1 MQVSEPVMLSSWG
14 HPWAMPSSSH
24 QLFLTISPNWAK
36 DLLYDPSGQ
45 YGCPG
50 FNGEAQLIGPQD
62 PAPVK
67 KNTVYVRI
75 KDISLHVAYVHP
87 VDPYIPNSISI
98 KTNPVTIAKRQL
110 VTDTVQ
116 ETFVVPPGTRSV
128 LLFLVQDI
136 HHLCADFELD
146 GRAKAGAG
154 VNALGVTNNTTGKF
168 EYFSRAQDAIRDKD
182 TDPRVLNIDS
192 STNPDYGDKTAEVKR
207 ADGTSVQLEKS
218 APAFWTDLQ
227 VQLGQDVQPREQLA
241 QQDPTKGAISRAWT
255 LYTEFIAKSS
265 GFRGSVMSFA
275 DFSGYLNAN
284 FSSGARCGSRGPF
297 HMFNIQN
304 RTGTLSSDL
313 QVRGSLSMIP
323 NVDAK
328 QFLVVMA
335 ISESMFDI
343 SYQKPSPVPVVTRV
357 MPLS

>member
-1 MQVSEPVMLSSWG
+1 
-14 HPWAMPSSSH
+14 
-24 QLFLTISPNWAK
+24 
-36 DLLYDPSGQ
+36 
-45 YGCPG
+45 
-50 FNGEAQLIGPQD
+50 
-62 PAPVK
+62 
-67 KNTVYVRI
+67 
-75 KDISLHVAYVHP
+75 VHP

-154 VNALGVTNNTTGKF
+154 VNALGITNNTTGKF

-182 TDPRVLNIDS
+182 TDPRVLNVG
-192 STNPDYGDKTAEVKR
+192 STNPDYGDKTAEVKQ

-265 GFRGSVMSFA
+265 GFRGSVM
-275 DFSGYLNAN
+275 
-284 FSSGARCGSRGPF
+284 
-297 HMFNIQN
+297 HW
-304 RTGTLSSDL
+304 LS
-313 QVRGSLSMIP
+313 V
-323 NVDAK
+323 
-328 QFLVVMA
+328 
-335 ISESMFDI
+335 
-343 SYQKPSPVPVVTRV
+343 SYK
-357 MPLS
+357 